1 MKKLFAYLINAL
13 AIMGESE
20 MHSLGYG
27 SER

>member
-1 MKKLFAYLINAL
+1 MKKVVVYLINAL

-20 MHSLGYG
+20 MLTMGYG